1 MLYDLVTQ
9 FIILHPAFQISS
21 LSAFLHPS
29 RAAKRSFIFR
39 VTELRGHHLKSLI
52 STYLELHSKNL
63 LRSEVA
69 HSVLFLYTFA
79 SNPPYSSSVS
89 LCCMMPMCGG
99 VFSFLI
105 FLKYFSGHFQRP
117 AHLAKIYLS
126 LPLYPFPTSLLT
138 PSNYFTY
145 LSSQYFGVS
154 SPCVAEISWLVLL

>member
-1 MLYDLVTQ
+1 MLYDLVTH

-29 RAAKRSFIFR
+29 WAAKRSFIFR
-39 VTELRGHHLKSLI
+39 VTELPGHHLEPLI

-63 LRSEVA
+63 LRSEVD

-79 SNPPYSSSVS
+79 SNPPYISSVS
-89 LCCMMPMCGG
+89 LRCMMLMCGG

-126 LPLYPFPTSLLT
+126 LLYPFPTSLLT
-138 PSNYFTY
+138 PTNYFTY

-154 SPCVAEISWLVLL
+154 SACVAEISWLVLL